1 MQIAG
6 PGSGKTFGMVHLVAD
21 TLPRI
26 SSNRFIA
33 VVTYTNSAVD
43 AIRSQLMKVAKP
55 PSNLFIGTN
64 HAFLN
69 RFILEPYGQLWEKV
83 PSERHFLELDLNSR
97 PELKI
102 ERDAQKKAIIRRGI
116 VRGFVKRG
124 AVPFDELVRISADLI
139 GEERVKASI
148 AIRLQALFVD
158 EFQDLDTAQLKVIE
172 EIRKA
177 GKTKIYVVG
186 DPEQYIS
193 GFIYPQKSQKV
204 RPYKDIPFFQFEQ
217 RCDVKD
223 ITINR
228 RSCKEI
234 VQFANNFHGRL
245 TQKWIRGSTLYSGV
259 YFLEPI
265 ASSAIMSTFRSLA
278 ERFEVSAG
286 EHLDHPPTRLVLA
299 RENKIVDS
307 FAEGFRLT
315 HISNDRSRPRSV
327 LDEMLKTITV
337 ATGRSLRQLGE
348 TQGMTRIE
356 LRKVAISLMKRIRS
370 QEIHSSD
377 DLLKQIEETC
387 HIKIS
392 QESAHKEIDGRLSKI
407 RAMLSSQNS
416 EKDMEL
422 CSTVHKA
429 KGLEADSVLVIA
441 KSNNEL
447 AKWIM
452 QDKPGR
458 EADKQDDCRLGYV
471 AFTRARDVLCISCL
485 EKINLKNRTELI
497 NFGVQFYPDDEALQ
511 VDLALEA

>member
-6 PGSGKTFGMVHLVAD
+6 PGAGKTFGMVQLVAD

-26 SSNRFIA
+26 SSNRFVA

-55 PSNLFIGTN
+55 PNNLFIGTN

-69 RFILEPYGQLWEKV
+69 RFILEPYGQLWKKV
-83 PSERHFLELDLNSR
+83 PSERHFVELDLNR
-97 PELKI
+97 MPALQTEQDV
-102 ERDAQKKAIIRRGI
+102 RNKAIIRSRIAQGL
-116 VRGFVKRG
+116 VKSG
-124 AVPFDELVRISADLI
+124 VIPFDELVRISAELI
-139 GEERVKASI
+139 GEKRIRAAI
-148 AIRLQALFVD
+148 ATRLQVLFVD
-158 EFQDLDTAQLKVIE
+158 EFQDLDTAQLKVID

-177 GKTKIYVVG
+177 GKTEIYVVG

-193 GFIYPQKSQKV
+193 GFIYQQKHQKV
-204 RPYKDIPFFQFEQ
+204 KPYTSIPFFQFEQ
-217 RCDVKD
+217 HSNVEC

-245 TQKWIRGSTLYSGV
+245 TQEWIRGSTPHCGV

-265 ASSAIMSTFRSLA
+265 ASDAIMSTFRSLA
-278 ERFEVSAG
+278 EHYEESTG
-286 EHLDHPPTRLVLA
+286 EHLDRPHTRLVLA
-299 RENKIVDS
+299 REKKIVDS
-307 FAEGFRLT
+307 FAEGFGLT
-315 HISNDRSRPRSV
+315 YISNDRSRQRSV
-327 LDEMLKTITV
+327 LDEVLKTITL
-337 ATGRSLRQLGE
+337 AAGQNLRQLGE
-348 TQGMTRIE
+348 AQGMTRLE
-356 LRKVAISLMKRIRS
+356 LRKVAILLMKRIRS
-370 QEIHSSD
+370 QEIHSGD
-377 DLLKQIEETC
+377 DLLKGIEETC

-392 QESAHKEIDGRLSKI
+392 QEPAYKEIDGRLSKI
-407 RAMLSSQNS
+407 RAMLSSQIS
-416 EKDMEL
+416 EKNMEL

-452 QDKPGR
+452 QDIPSR

-471 AFTRARDVLCISCL
+471 AFTRARDVLCIACL

-497 NFGVQFYPDDEALQ
+497 QLGVQFYPGDEALQ
-511 VDLALEA
+511 VALALEA